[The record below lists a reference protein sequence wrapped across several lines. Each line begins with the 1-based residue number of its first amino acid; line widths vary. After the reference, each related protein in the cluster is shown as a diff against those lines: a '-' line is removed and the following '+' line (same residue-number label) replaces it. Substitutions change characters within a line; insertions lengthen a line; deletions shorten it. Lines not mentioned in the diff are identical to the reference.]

1 MTTESDFKRF
11 LTIGGI
17 VVAAGVIAS
26 AALVAVIDPYRLYG
40 IAEIAGVNQVKPLPT
55 RYQNQIK
62 MHGALEHRADTFI
75 LGNSRAELG
84 LNPEHAAL
92 GSSAFNLALAGT
104 SLGTGREQLEQ
115 LQDVGVKP
123 KRLVVGVEFLDFL
136 VDPAK
141 PRPVREPKPK
151 SPFDELAWKAD
162 TLFSMDSL
170 SDSLKTLRLQR
181 VSDPQSITARGF
193 NPLLEY
199 NKFARADGYYSIFQ
213 QRAVENAKRFVRVP
227 RGLVNHA
234 TGSSPNIDDL
244 RAILAHGV
252 RHQADMHLVI
262 YPYHAQI
269 LAMFEEAGLAST
281 FDNWKALL
289 VEEVEKV
296 RAANPGARVTLWD
309 FSGYSSYQCEP
320 IPAKG
325 DKKAKTQ
332 WYWEAGHFKPALGDI
347 MLSRIAGEQGAS
359 ESFGF
364 ALDPASAARNNA
376 RIASERANCAA
387 AQPEIF
393 ENARQL
399 ISTARG
405 ARGM

>member
-1 MTTESDFKRF
+1 MTTERDFKRF
-11 LTIGGI
+11 LTVGGI
-17 VVAAGVIAS
+17 IVAAGVAAS

-40 IAEIAGVNQVKPLPT
+40 MAEMPGVNQVKPLPT

-62 MHGALEHRADTFI
+62 MHGALKHQADTFI

-84 LNPEHAAL
+84 LNPEHDAL

-115 LQDVGVKP
+115 LQAAGVKP

-136 VDPAK
+136 LDPSK
-141 PRPVREPKPK
+141 PVVQQEPKAK
-151 SPFDELAWKAD
+151 GPFDEFAWKAD
-162 TLFSMDSL
+162 ALFSMDSL

-193 NPLLEY
+193 NPLREY
-199 NKFARADGYYSIFQ
+199 NKFARDDGYYSIFQ
-213 QRAVENAKRFVRVP
+213 QRAIENAKRFVRVP
-227 RGLVNHA
+227 RGLVNSE
-234 TGSSPNIDDL
+234 TGSSPNIDNL

-252 RHQADMHLVI
+252 RGQAEMHLVI

-269 LAMFEEAGLAST
+269 LAMFEEAGLATT

-289 VEEVEKV
+289 VEEVAKA
-296 RAANPGARVTLWD
+296 RAANPGARITLWD
-309 FSGYSSYQCEP
+309 FSGFSSYQCEP

-325 DKKAKTQ
+325 DKKAKTK

-347 MLSRIAGEQGAS
+347 MLSRIAGEEAPAT
-359 ESFGF
+359 FGF
-364 ALDPASAARNNA
+364 PLDQASIAGNNA
-376 RIASERANCAA
+376 RIASERASCAA

-393 ENARQL
+393 EHARQL